1 MKFYIISCPSS
12 CGSYFAAYLQ
22 SLTIQADT
30 EAEAIEKAE
39 KWQEFHGE
47 HFIRPTKEC
56 CIEEVVPDRF
66 GVVNSLIDSDY

>member
-1 MKFYIISCPSS
+1 MKLYKISCYSS

-22 SLTIQADT
+22 SLTIQAEN

-47 HFIRPTKEC
+47 HFIKPTKEC
-56 CIEEVVPDRF
+56 DIEEIVVDRF
-66 GVVNSLIDSDY
+66 GVIDSLIDSDY